1 MVAAASVPIES
12 GRSVPIAII
21 GHIMPSSRLNKQRRI
36 TAKEIEEIAIEA
48 FDNRKAWIIFQDLI
62 DKFGMNKPTAQ
73 SKLKRYCGNDD
84 TISCRTKV
92 LFAPGNYKP
101 QRYYPVKLKA
111 KVMEHLFIGTSVPV
125 DPTGV
130 SLSRSCLSSC
140 YSSKS
145 PLSNCLESIIIQ
157 SLEDYVLPLLQ
168 TVPPN
173 IHNMHFKTRINA
185 ECYSEQTIQDLSDAQ
200 GNRGKQ
206 LYEVIGNSM
215 VLYTFYPSG
224 SVIVQVKC
232 SNNPF
237 KLETETDHGRILAFI
252 GQVRDRLIIFLNDR
266 HERIV
271 PDIMEWYLTECD
283 INRDI
288 KASNWMQFTG
298 TKIQVRHL
306 DHLFRIYVKSMG
318 RNTIQ
323 RIEEERRFH
332 NKPYIEVLNDTFNP
346 NEKTQKLLYQIL
358 DKLGELNIASG
369 GEHT

>member
-1 MVAAASVPIES
+1 MTEFSIDKKSKAQRMLKFSHAKNILFTGNDLMSE
-12 GRSVPIAII
+12 GI
-21 GHIMPSSRLNKQRRI
+21 GILANTNPQQYFPSSIKAHIVENLSK
-36 TAKEIEEIAIEA
+36 
-48 FDNRKAWIIFQDLI
+48 RK
-62 DKFGMNKPTAQ
+62 N
-73 SKLKRYCGNDD
+73 
-84 TISCRTKV
+84 V
-92 LFAPGNYKP
+92 L
-101 QRYYPVKLKA
+101 
-111 KVMEHLFIGTSVPV
+111 V

-130 SLSRSCLSSC
+130 RH
-140 YSSKS
+140 YSSSSLFSKG
-145 PLSNCLESIIIQ
+145 PLSNCMQPTIY
-157 SLEDYVLPLLQ
+157 DYLDYVVLPLLQ

-185 ECYSEQTIQDLSDAQ
+185 ECYSEQTIQDLPDVQ

-206 LYEVIGNSM
+206 LSEIIGNSR

-237 KLETETDHGRILAFI
+237 KLETETDHGRIIAFL

-271 PDIMEWYLTECD
+271 PDIMKWHLTECD

-288 KASNWMQFTG
+288 EASDWMQFTG
-298 TKIQVRHL
+298 TQIQVRHL

-318 RNTIQ
+318 RNTVR

-332 NKPYIEVLNDTFNP
+332 NKPSIEDINDIFNP
-346 NEKTQKLLYQIL
+346 NEKTDKLLYQIL
-358 DKLGELNIASG
+358 DKLGELRNG
-369 GEHT
+369 GGRGQV